1 MSIRKSIIAL
11 SLVVPALSAFALDM
25 SGVEKSVQLKD
36 GSTVYQ
42 FKDGKMAMEDK
53 YGRAVRMNP
62 GASMTAKDGTSITMN
77 GDEVAR
83 LSQAIQLDIGQ

>member
-11 SLVVPALSAFALDM
+11 SLLVPALSAFAWDM

-36 GSTVYQ
+36 GSTVHQ
-42 FKDGKMAMEDK
+42 FKNGKMAMEDK
-53 YGRAVRMNP
+53 YGRAVRMNT
-62 GASMTAKDGTSITMN
+62 GESMTAKDGTTIIMN

-83 LSQAIQLDIGQ
+83 LSDGIQLHRKF

>member
-11 SLVVPALSAFALDM
+11 SLVVPALSAFALDT
-25 SGVEKSVQLKD
+25 SGVEKSIQLKD
-36 GSTVYQ
+36 GSTVHQ

-62 GASMTAKDGTSITMN
+62 GTSMTAKDGTSITMN

-83 LSQAIQLDIGQ
+83 LSQGIQSDIGK